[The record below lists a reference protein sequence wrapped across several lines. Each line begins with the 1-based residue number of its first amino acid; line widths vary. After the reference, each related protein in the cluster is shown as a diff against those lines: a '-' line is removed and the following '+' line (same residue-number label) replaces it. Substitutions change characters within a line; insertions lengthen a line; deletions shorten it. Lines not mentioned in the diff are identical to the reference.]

1 MEIKT
6 ISIQGKCNLPVFAF
20 NGIIDDQ
27 AEAKKK
33 WQET

>member
-1 MEIKT
+1 METKT
-6 ISIQGKCNLPVFAF
+6 ISIQGKCNLPAFAF